1 MDEKVVSKTRHSF
14 LKKRMKKKL
23 KKNEDSKR
31 RENFK
36 RNGSTLLGY
45 NELLTIVEGCV
56 THAA

>member
-1 MDEKVVSKTRHSF
+1 MNGNIAFITRHSS
-14 LKKRMKKKL
+14 LKKRISKNL

-31 RENFK
+31 RENFG